1 MKKIIF
7 MVFWVFLLVGLVF
20 AASDKA
26 QGGANAGNGQ
36 NNSNGGHGLGKNETW
51 ENKTDNGKGL
61 GGGLGSNKSRENE
74 TNEEKG
80 FKGKNETGLGPVHAV
95 TAVNNSMQGGNASN
109 ASIQARLRV
118 IEKLEQKIEEKKF
131 EVDNETQGN
140 QDKTKEFKNQNIVRE
155 RVMSLLSLENL
166 TEDKGIGRQV
176 AEVAREFENS
186 VNKTQKAEER
196 INNRGWVERLLFG
209 GDDKA
214 ADEIE
219 QEVTGNQARIA
230 KLKELRNST
239 SEEIKQFIDEQ
250 LEELEVEQNRLTGLA
265 QREKESKGI
274 FGWLF
279 K

>member
-7 MVFWVFLLVGLVF
+7 MMFSVFLLIGLVF
-20 AASDKA
+20 ARSDNA

-51 ENKTDNGKGL
+51 ENNTDNGKGL
-61 GGGLGSNKSRENE
+61 GDGLGSNKSRENK
-74 TNEEKG
+74 TDGEKG
-80 FKGKNETGLGPVHAV
+80 FNGKNETGLGPVHAI
-95 TAVNNSMQGGNASN
+95 TAINNSMQEGNASN

-118 IEKLEQKIEEKKF
+118 IEKLEQKIEEKHS

-140 QDKTKEFKNQNIVRE
+140 HDKTKEFKNQNLVRE

-166 TEDKGIGRQV
+166 TEDKGIGQQV

-186 VNKTQKAEER
+186 INKTQNAEER
-196 INNRGWVERLLFG
+196 INNRGGIERLLFG
-209 GDDKA
+209 GDDEA
-214 ADEIE
+214 ADEIG
-219 QEVTGNQARIA
+219 QEVTDNQARISQ
-230 KLKELRNST
+230 LKELRNST
-239 SEEIKQFIDEQ
+239 SEEIGQFIDEQ
-250 LEELEVEQNRLTGLA
+250 VNELEIEQSRLTGLA